1 MRRSGFT
8 LIEVMVVS
16 AIIAI
21 LAGMMTP
28 MVWKWWESEAVIATE
43 EKLQGLKKA
52 LLGFQTD
59 QQTGIRTMYG
69 FVGDNGELPFCAYS
83 SGNYSLSLVMN
94 KPNAACSYPLW
105 NGPYISGV
113 NPTDA
118 FKDNWGKDLS
128 YMTCASADG
137 RYLSGSLRSAGVDG
151 VLEVY
156 DSCDT
161 AGTSTFCKGDDICV
175 ELPRL
180 QVAPTNRVQGNFV
193 FRRVSTAGVYSAKFG
208 VTYPD
213 ANIVGG
219 YNSLESACK
228 TKSSAAFPNFTTA
241 LIDAAGHSLYLPAGK
256 ATFRSNYYPNADC
269 SGTATAESQ
278 FVDYFIHH
286 DMSRLLINLPEIT
299 AP

>member
-180 QVAPTNRVQGNFV
+180 QVAPNNRVQGNFAYTGTTV
-193 FRRVSTAGVYSAKFG
+193 TPSSVNFE

-213 ANIVGG
+213 ANISGG
-219 YNSLESACK
+219 YRKVLSGCK
-228 TKSSAAFPNFTTA
+228 QKLASFQNFTTA
-241 LIDAAGHSLYLPAGK
+241 LFDGSGNPVYLPIGK
-256 ATFRSNYYPNADC
+256 AAFKSYYYPNADC